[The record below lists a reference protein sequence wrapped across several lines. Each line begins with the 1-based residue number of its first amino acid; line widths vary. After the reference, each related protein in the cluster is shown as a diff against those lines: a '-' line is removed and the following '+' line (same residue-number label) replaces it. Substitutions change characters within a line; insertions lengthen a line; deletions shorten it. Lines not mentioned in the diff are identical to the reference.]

1 MGLVRE
7 RVIYISFRLPLKV
20 RLAAS
25 SWAGL
30 GWAGLGWWPLY
41 SLLVKRFIKV

>member
-1 MGLVRE
+1 MGFGLGLSK
-7 RVIYISFRLPLKV
+7 RVICVSFRLPLKV

-30 GWAGLGWWPLY
+30 GWAGLVA
-41 SLLVKRFIKV
+41 SLLAADEKIH